1 MRFKSIALVVAVGLV
16 GALVVPTIVPAAKV
30 QLEANLKGKNEVP
43 GPGDPDGSGRTEVKL
58 RQSKGKICSV
68 TTHSNIEPP
77 KGGGIYVG
85 TKGKAEGLFI
95 KLFKNPE
102 DPQRPGGCV
111 DAPKKKIAALAAN
124 PNHYHISIQ
133 TPDYPNGAIRGQLK
147 LRPGT

>member
-1 MRFKSIALVVAVGLV
+1 M
-16 GALVVPTIVPAAKV
+16 
-30 QLEANLKGKNEVP
+30 P

-58 RQSKGKICSV
+58 RQRKGKICSV
-68 TTHSNIEPP
+68 TTHENIEPP

-85 TKGKAEGLFI
+85 TKGEAEGLFI

-102 DPQRPGGCV
+102 NPARPGGCV
-111 DAPKKKIAALAAN
+111 KAPKRKIAKLAAN